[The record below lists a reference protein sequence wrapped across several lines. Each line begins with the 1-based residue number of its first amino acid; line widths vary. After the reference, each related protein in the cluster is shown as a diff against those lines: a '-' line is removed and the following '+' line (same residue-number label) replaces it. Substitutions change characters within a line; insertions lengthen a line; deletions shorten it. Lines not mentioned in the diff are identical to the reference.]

1 MKRNKISRRHF
12 IETAAIGLASSY
24 ATNAVADDRT
34 AAPQKA
40 AGRFQDKVVLIT
52 GATSGIGKACAEAF
66 AREGARVHFCG
77 RREGEGMKL
86 VQQMT
91 QQRLIMSF
99 SKADVKNENEVK
111 AFAANCVAKYGQIDI
126 AINNAGIYPQAD
138 FVAAPTSVHLDTL
151 ETNVNGVF
159 FSMKYE
165 IEQMLKQKDGGTIVN
180 MASTSSHKAATFASA
195 SYCASKHAVLG
206 LTKTAA
212 LMYAGKKIRVNAV
225 SPAQV
230 EPQREAAVG
239 SKQTQSTRSSPI
251 ERVPAGR
258 LCTVEEIVNSVL
270 WLASPESSY
279 THGHSL
285 ILDGGRLA

>member
-212 LMYAGKKIRVNAV
+212 LMYAGKKFGSMPYRRPKSSHNAKL
-225 SPAQV
+225 PLAQNKHSRHALRLSN
-230 EPQREAAVG
+230 EFPQVG
-239 SKQTQSTRSSPI
+239 FALLKRSSTQCFGLP
-251 ERVPAGR
+251 RR
-258 LCTVEEIVNSVL
+258 SR
-270 WLASPESSY
+270 
-279 THGHSL
+279 L
-285 ILDGGRLA
+285 ILTDTVSF